1 MPKRD
6 PSVTARNQEID
17 ELTAQ
22 LKKLS
27 PAALAES
34 GLKSDLQINAK
45 YGAKFAD
52 YIDIANAVIYSPDH
66 FVGLYLKG
74 FKHLAESRPNS
85 AHGRNFKLL
94 QSSPA
99 LRKFLLPFLRR
110 VYLRNYEAL
119 SKKRPLDEEAAIW
132 IGQNNADYGLLITP
146 RFNVRKNEWE
156 NDRSEIRHFDRI
168 YWSIGHVLKTGL
180 VIPGKNEK
188 FTFNNVEEYLNFFS
202 NVIVRQGGSQYEQ
215 GIAELYC
222 DFVRSASDPLIVPL
236 LIPELRYEGQ
246 ASKHK
251 YRLDF
256 TIITNP
262 DLDKF
267 GFELSP
273 WSTHGYLAKTK
284 GLTQTEINQMAQ
296 DNFEREMRRH
306 KEFFFKHGIFVLIYT
321 DTDLANLP
329 SVFEDMK
336 SYLEPRT
343 NESQLRFDLIH
354 ELLEGA

>member
-1 MPKRD
+1 MPMRD
-6 PSVTARNQEID
+6 ASEQARNQEID
-17 ELTAQ
+17 ELTVQ
-22 LKKLS
+22 LKTLL

-34 GLKSDLQINAK
+34 GLESDLQINAK
-45 YGAKFAD
+45 YGGKFAQ
-52 YIDIANAVIYSPDH
+52 YMDIANEVIHSPDH

-74 FKHLAESRPNS
+74 FKEVAESHPTS
-85 AHGRNFKLL
+85 AHRRNFELL
-94 QSSPA
+94 KSSPA
-99 LRKFLLPFLRR
+99 LQRFLLPFLRR

-119 SKKRPLDEEAAIW
+119 SKKRPSDDEAAIW

-146 RFNVRKNEWE
+146 RFNVHRNEWE

-180 VIPGKNEK
+180 VIPGKNAKIPFDNIEA
-188 FTFNNVEEYLNFFS
+188 YLNFFS
-202 NVIVRQGGSQYEQ
+202 NVIVRNSGSQYERD
-215 GIAELYC
+215 IAELYC
-222 DFVRSASDPLIVPL
+222 SYVRSVSEPLTLPL
-236 LIPELRYEGQ
+236 LIPEFRYEGP
-246 ASKHK
+246 AVKHK

-284 GLTQTEINQMAQ
+284 ELSQKQINELAQ

-306 KEFFFKHGIFVLIYT
+306 KDFFLKHGIFVLIYT
-321 DTDLANLP
+321 DTDLANL
-329 SVFEDMK
+329 SKVFDDMK
-336 SYLEPRT
+336 RHLVPRT
-343 NESQLRFDLIH
+343 DASRLRFDLIH
-354 ELLEGA
+354 ELLGSA